1 MTFFL
6 QTNREKYCTDI
17 DDDVLDFDSSR
28 FWRPI
33 ADWLFENKH
42 FIEIITDILLNSNWY
57 HFNWKYILFHFDNY
71 FFQTHQML

>member
-17 DDDVLDFDSSR
+17 DDDVMDFDSSR

-42 FIEIITDILLNSNWY
+42 FIENNYRYITEFELVPFQLEV
-57 HFNWKYILFHFDNY
+57 Y
-71 FFQTHQML
+71 FISF

>member
-42 FIEIITDILLNSNWY
+42 FIENNYWYITEFELVPFQLEV
-57 HFNWKYILFHFDNY
+57 Y
-71 FFQTHQML
+71 FISFW

>member
-6 QTNREKYCTDI
+6 QTNREKYCI

-42 FIEIITDILLNSNWY
+42 FIENNYRYITEFELVPFQLEV
-57 HFNWKYILFHFDNY
+57 Y
-71 FFQTHQML
+71 FISF